1 MKKLF
6 KENDLVKFVTLAILV
21 TIILTWIIPGG
32 SFAGTT
38 YTKAEIA
45 RIGLIETSLSTVY
58 SVSFF
63 LQQIIFVLVLGAF
76 YGVITL
82 TNGYKELVTKCAKFV
97 KGKEIPVVL
106 VVSALLA
113 VFTSISSQVFAAMIF
128 VPFIITV
135 LLRANLDKKTAFVAT
150 FGSIFIGMIGATYGT
165 EGFYYFNYYM
175 GTDLTTNIKMR
186 FVVLAIAYV
195 LFSIF
200 NVLNVKKV
208 LAGKKVD
215 ESKEDKFAVEK
226 ATKKKVKVW
235 PIVLLLVVVAAYTVL
250 GYVRWEEQFEITC
263 FTEFHTWL
271 TGLKIG
277 EHAVISYILGG
288 SLLGGSLPFGT
299 WELYSIFSVLL
310 VVTLI
315 AVIIYRVSLDEII
328 DGVSNGLSK
337 MAKPTMLMVLAYSIF
352 VIVYWS
358 PIIPTITDWIVSEKF
373 NPFLT
378 TIASFISSIFVA
390 DFGYVG
396 YSIGSFL
403 TSAYAD
409 NMKQVLV
416 IYPAMHGFVQM
427 IAPTSVILLAG
438 LSYTGISYKEWMK
451 HIWKFIVAL
460 LVVLVVVFAL
470 I

>member
-21 TIILTWIIPGG
+21 TLILTWIIPGG

-38 YTKAEIA
+38 YTESGLT
-45 RIGLIETSLSTVY
+45 RIGLSEASLSSVY

-63 LQQIIFVLVLGAF
+63 LQQIIFVLVIGAF

-106 VVSALLA
+106 VVSLLLA
-113 VFTSISSQVFAAMIF
+113 VFTSISSQVFVSMIF
-128 VPFIITV
+128 IPFIITV

-150 FGSIFIGMIGATYGT
+150 FGSIFIGMIGVTYGT

-175 GTDLTTNIKMR
+175 GSDLTTNIGMR
-186 FVVLAIAYV
+186 FGILAIAYV

-226 ATKKKVKVW
+226 TTKKKVKVW
-235 PIVLLLVVVAAYTVL
+235 PIVLLLAVVAIYAVL

-277 EHAVISYILGG
+277 EHTVISY
-288 SLLGGSLPFGT
+288 LLGGALAFGT

-315 AVIIYRVSLDEII
+315 AVIIYKVSIDEII
-328 DGVSNGLSK
+328 DGISNGLAK
-337 MAKPTMLMVLAYSIF
+337 MAKPTMLMVLGYAVF
-352 VIVYWS
+352 VIIYWS
-358 PIIPTITDWIVSEKF
+358 PIIPTITNWIVSDKF
-373 NPFLT
+373 NPLLT

-403 TSAYAD
+403 TTAYAD

-451 HIWKFIVAL
+451 HIWKFVVAL
-460 LVVLVVVFAL
+460 LLVLVLVFAL